1 MEGCPGSYLT
11 RRQLACH
18 RLSCRSLFSR
28 CLRGYFKVRVGAR
41 KSCPPPWQSSI
52 EGSGYTRR
60 GRTAALP
67 PSASLPSRRV
77 RRQHAHTVL
86 ECDLQ
91 STSAAPPVVVT
102 TANCLDSCGQQFET
116 APAVNRWK
124 GTWGDAVVPTRKR
137 LYFPSLTSSSTRDGG
152 RHFSCGN
159 LRIHRRSGTC
169 GAWSGSDTCGQ
180 CPAPGVRLRSRRT
193 RPSCR
198 NRYKPCDGGCA
209 GCTGAHSGQCRRE
222 MRPRWPGHI
231 RRAA

>member
-1 MEGCPGSYLT
+1 MS
-11 RRQLACH
+11 RQLLCSATACSP
-18 RLSCRSLFSR
+18 LSQLSRSFCR
-28 CLRGYFKVRVGAR
+28 CLRGCFKVRVGAR

-52 EGSGYTRR
+52 EGSAYTRR

-67 PSASLPSRRV
+67 PSASLPPRRV

-91 STSAAPPVVVT
+91 STSDSSPVVVT
-102 TANCLDSCGQQFET
+102 KANYLNSCGQQLET
-116 APAVNRWK
+116 ALAVNPRK
-124 GTWGDAVVPTRKR
+124 CTRGDAVVPIRER
-137 LYFPSLTSSSTRDGG
+137 PHFSSLTSSSTRDGG

-159 LRIHRRSGTC
+159 LRTRRRSGTC
-169 GAWSGSDTCGQ
+169 GVWSGSDTCGQ
-180 CPAPGVRLRSRRT
+180 CPAPGVRLRSRKT